1 MYAPGN
7 IIWASLHLE
16 EISDN
21 WEKLSALSF
30 AGSDVQSV
38 QFGILSGA
46 VLRSSAPVVYLI
58 CYTYP
63 VHLVFEDYIARD
75 LFFVV
80 AEKGGRTRKSCYAV
94 NLPVLQSLINRWSLF
109 G

>member
-46 VLRSSAPVVYLI
+46 VLRSPAPVVYLI

-63 VHLVFEDYIARD
+63 VHSVVFEDYIARD

-80 AEKGGRTRKSCYAV
+80 AEKGGRTREAATQLIYPCYKV
-94 NLPVLQSLINRWSLF
+94 
-109 G
+109 